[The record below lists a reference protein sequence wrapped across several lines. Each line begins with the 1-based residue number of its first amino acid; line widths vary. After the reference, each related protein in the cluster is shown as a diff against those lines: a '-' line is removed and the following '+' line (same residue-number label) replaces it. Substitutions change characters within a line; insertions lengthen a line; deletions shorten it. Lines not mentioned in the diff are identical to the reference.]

1 MSLAPTAALIRWNIM
16 ILEGI
21 HDVGEPG
28 RGFRGGVE
36 KSRTVRLPD
45 VVQLDVDVVGPQD
58 ELQGGVIIKT
68 LQNQLL

>member
-1 MSLAPTAALIRWNIM
+1 MMWESQA
-16 ILEGI
+16 E
-21 HDVGEPG
+21 DFKVEQKKVG
-28 RGFRGGVE
+28 R
-36 KSRTVRLPD
+36 VRLPD